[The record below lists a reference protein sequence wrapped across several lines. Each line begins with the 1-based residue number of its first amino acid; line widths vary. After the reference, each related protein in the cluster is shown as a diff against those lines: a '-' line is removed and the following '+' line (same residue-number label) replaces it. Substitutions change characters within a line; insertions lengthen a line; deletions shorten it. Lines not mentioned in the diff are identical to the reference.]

1 MYKFMISSYCSL
13 YGPKDVYLVENVDDI
28 VKYIINYIIYDCC
41 IYKSK
46 DFEIN
51 NIPTIDSITKIIEND
66 VENELEN
73 NYVIRD
79 WQSNFTFGPKEI
91 LVYKASAPN
100 NSEYYVT
107 IKIMKDIESL
117 DFEDFDYLK
126 NITNYFD

>member
-13 YGPKDVYLVENVDDI
+13 YGPKDIYLVNNIDDI

-46 DFEIN
+46 NFQIN
-51 NIPTIDSITKIIEND
+51 DIPTIDSITKIIETTI
-66 VENELEN
+66 EN
-73 NYVIRD
+73 NYDIRD

-91 LVYKASAPN
+91 LVYKGSAPN

-107 IKIMKDIESL
+107 VKIMKDIETL
-117 DFEDFDYLK
+117 DFDDLDYLK
-126 NITNYFD
+126 IITEY